1 MKFAEVA
8 VDAVVTQARY
18 FSYSVPPSLKV
29 RVGELVIVP
38 FGPRIVLGVV
48 FNLSSTSKVSETRDI
63 LGASNAGFVF
73 TETQLKLVKWISSYY
88 LCSLFDAISLML
100 PPGIRKHHKSY
111 LRPTNDS
118 NKDFL
123 LTEHQLKVLKFV
135 SNKKRVLED
144 KVLEMFGVA
153 TRLAVNVLIDLK
165 LIVQSYEQLT
175 QIPSHKYRGYVGLN
189 PNFSEHVNKWIEA
202 SGNKAP
208 RQLDM
213 LSFLLENPTQIT
225 TTEARK
231 KYGFGAVKA
240 LLARGW
246 IREELQVVDR
256 DPLAGREFP
265 PTNTVRLTP
274 DQEETSSQIKNA
286 IDNSSSTSS
295 VFLIEGVTGSG
306 KTEIYLNAA
315 QYCMSSGKRVIVMVP
330 EIALTHQTV
339 ERFASKFPGKVAV
352 LHSGLPPGQRFDQ
365 WNKIS
370 NGVYEIVIG
379 SRSGIFAPQPNL
391 GLIIIDEEHEWT
403 YKQHD
408 ASPRYHAR
416 DVALKLAKF
425 TNAVL
430 LLGSASPDVES
441 YHRSLNGYAQL
452 TRLTKRVSI
461 NTEEGIPKIDGSSKL
476 ASIQVIDMRRELRE
490 GNRSIFSRSLLQ
502 SMKDCFK
509 SNSQVILFLN
519 RRGSASFMQCRNCG
533 HAIQCRRCDI
543 SMTYHKDVDRLF
555 CHYCGDRRI
564 SPVKCPDC
572 LGYNMSY
579 RGLGTQ
585 SVVDEVITEFPEI
598 DVLRWDRDTARRPRD
613 HEILLEKFRSGNAQ
627 VLVGTQMIAKG
638 LHFPSV
644 TLVGVVSADAGLNIP
659 DYRSG
664 ERTFQLIHQVAG
676 RSGRGELE
684 GKVIVQTYQ
693 PDNYAIR
700 AGAMQDYR
708 NFYFQELEHRREQK
722 NPPFS
727 RLIRFSNSNTNRALS
742 ERNAF
747 LFSDTL
753 RSERDS
759 WGYSG
764 IEILGP
770 TPGYPARVRG
780 QYRWQIILRGS
791 NPRILLDKVL
801 IPKGWIVDVDPLGV
815 S

>member
-1 MKFAEVA
+1 MKFAEIA
-8 VDAVVTQARY
+8 VDAVVTQERY
-18 FSYSVPPSLKV
+18 FSYSVPSSLNV

-48 FNLSSTSKVSETRDI
+48 FNLSSTSKVSETREI
-63 LGASNAGFVF
+63 LGVSNAGFVF
-73 TETQLKLVKWISSYY
+73 TETQLKLVQWISSYY
-88 LCSLFDAISLML
+88 ICSLFDAISLML

-111 LRPTNDS
+111 LKPTNNT
-118 NKDFL
+118 NKDFS

-135 SNKKRVLED
+135 NSKKRVLED
-144 KVLEMFGVA
+144 KVLEIFGTG
-153 TRLAVNVLIDLK
+153 TRLAVNRLIDLT

-175 QIPSHKYRGYVGLN
+175 QIPSHKYKGYISLN
-189 PNFSEHVNKWIEA
+189 PDFYRQINQWIKTSGSKA
-202 SGNKAP
+202 SRQMAILSYLLGNP
-208 RQLDM
+208 M
-213 LSFLLENPTQIT
+213 QIP

-231 KYGFGAVKA
+231 EYGFGAVKV
-240 LLARGW
+240 LLDRGW
-246 IREELQVVDR
+246 IQEELRVVDR
-256 DPLAGREFP
+256 NPLAGRDFP
-265 PTNTVRLTP
+265 YSKPVRLTP
-274 DQEETSSQIKNA
+274 DQKESSSQIKNA

-295 VFLIEGVTGSG
+295 VFLLEGVTGSG
-306 KTEIYLNAA
+306 KTEIYLDAA
-315 QYCMSSGKRVIVMVP
+315 EHCLSSGKRVIVMVP

-352 LHSGLPPGQRFDQ
+352 LHSGLPSGQRFDQ
-365 WNKIS
+365 WKKIS
-370 NGVYEIVIG
+370 NGEYPIVIG
-379 SRSGIFAPQPNL
+379 SRSAIFAPQPSL
-391 GLIIIDEEHEWT
+391 GLIVIDEEHEWT

-408 ASPRYHAR
+408 ASPRYHTR
-416 DVALKLAKF
+416 EVALTLAKF
-425 TNAVL
+425 TNAIL
-430 LLGSASPDVES
+430 LLGSASPDLES
-441 YHRSLNGYAQL
+441 YYRSLNGYAQL
-452 TRLTKRVSI
+452 TRLTERVSI
-461 NTEEGIPKIDGSSKL
+461 NNENGISKINRSSKL
-476 ASIQVIDMRRELRE
+476 ASVEVIDMRRELRA

-502 SMKDCFK
+502 SMKDCF
-509 SNSQVILFLN
+509 NSSSQAILFLN
-519 RRGSASFMQCRNCG
+519 RRGSASFLQCRNCG
-533 HAIQCRRCDI
+533 YVIQCRRCDI
-543 SMTYHKDVDRLF
+543 AMTYHKDVDRLF

-564 SPVKCPDC
+564 SPVKCPHC

-579 RGLGTQ
+579 RGVGTQ
-585 SVVDEVITEFPEI
+585 SVVDEIIAEFPGI
-598 DVLRWDRDTARRPRD
+598 DVLRWDRDTAKRPRD

-644 TLVGVVSADAGLNIP
+644 TLVGVISADEGLNLP

-693 PDNYAIR
+693 PDNYAIK
-700 AGAMQDYR
+700 AGSIQDYR
-708 NFYFQELEHRREQK
+708 NFYFQELEYRREQK

-727 RLIRFSNSNTNRALS
+727 RLIRLSNFNPNRALS
-742 ERNAF
+742 ERKAF

-770 TPGYPARVRG
+770 TPSYPARVRG
-780 QYRWQIILRGS
+780 QYRWQIILRGA
-791 NPRILLDKVL
+791 NPRILLDKIL
-801 IPKGWIVDVDPLGV
+801 IPKGWIVDVDPLGI